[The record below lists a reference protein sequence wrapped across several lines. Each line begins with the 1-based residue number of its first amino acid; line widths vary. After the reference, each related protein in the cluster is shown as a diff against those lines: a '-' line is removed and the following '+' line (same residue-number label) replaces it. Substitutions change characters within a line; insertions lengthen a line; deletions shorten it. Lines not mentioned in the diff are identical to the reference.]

1 MSTRVIAS
9 IGVVLCA
16 AMTSFSIY
24 LGVLERVYTPRSQV
38 TPSVLAP
45 NARHLICEQIQPAHN
60 TTTTNATAAAG
71 YVHCLVP
78 S

>member
-24 LGVLERVYTPRSQV
+24 LGVVERVYTPKAKV
-38 TPSVLAP
+38 TPTQAAP
-45 NARHLICEQIQPAHN
+45 DARHFICEQIQPLHN
-60 TTTTNATAAAG
+60 MTTTSAG
-71 YVHCLVP
+71 VTKYFHCVAP

>member
-1 MSTRVIAS
+1 MSTRAIAS

-24 LGVLERVYTPRSQV
+24 LGVVERVYTPKSKV
-38 TPSVLAP
+38 THTAAP
-45 NARHLICEQIQPAHN
+45 DARHFICEQIQPLHN
-60 TTTTNATAAAG
+60 MTTTSAAVTK
-71 YVHCLVP
+71 YFHCVVP